1 VQTRGQVF
9 YREFLVFFGVYIEFA
24 LKEKLYCLM
33 VLACMKTNAQQR
45 QMLEMFFKMGWLMAK
60 DLAQLTKSVD

>member
-1 VQTRGQVF
+1 
-9 YREFLVFFGVYIEFA
+9 
-24 LKEKLYCLM
+24 
-33 VLACMKTNAQQR
+33 MKTNAQQR